1 MILYIEAP
9 DVKEKEGKYFTLG
22 YLLPRSTR
30 KIFIESILPVNS
42 PAISNTEA
50 PNASRFKLR
59 IIQKRED
66 WSNNYEDY
74 QTVEKTIEFEDGK
87 RRTFSEGSAVGN
99 VLSAV
104 GAGGTVGG
112 LVGMG
117 VGTSVGAVGGTVA
130 GPVGGAIGGVIGAAI
145 GGVVGA
151 AIS

>member
-50 PNASRFKLR
+50 PNASRFKLK
-59 IIQKRED
+59 IVQKRED

-112 LVGMG
+112 LVGTG
-117 VGTSVGAVGGTVA
+117 VA